1 MMNNV
6 GILKW
11 SIHSFSHSIR
21 PWISSRLLQTIPNPL
36 CIFLMR
42 KIMSRFQHN
51 SVKRDESNKLYKVW
65 INWRAS
71 CNILHPKNVSRNS
84 LKNQMFLSRFLSF
97 HRRIIIITYKSP
109 NKRRDSIIDTNV
121 NNRRV
126 QAFWELGCI
135 LVDLYVIISSIPNN
149 KIKKGKTHK
158 RFFFG

>member
-1 MMNNV
+1 M
-6 GILKW
+6 
-11 SIHSFSHSIR
+11 SI
-21 PWISSRLLQTIPNPL
+21 
-36 CIFLMR
+36 
-42 KIMSRFQHN
+42 IMSRFQHN

-65 INWRAS
+65 IINWRAS

-158 RFFFG
+158 RFFFLDRIEVISYPWCWPPGCKHIFAVSVFISCFF